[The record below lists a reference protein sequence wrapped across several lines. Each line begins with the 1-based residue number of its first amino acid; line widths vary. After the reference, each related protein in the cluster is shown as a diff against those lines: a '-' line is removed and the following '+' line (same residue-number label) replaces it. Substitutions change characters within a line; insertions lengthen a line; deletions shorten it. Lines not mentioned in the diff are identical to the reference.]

1 MKRGAGRAVAQT
13 TTEMSG
19 GELRRSASPSRERIG
34 SEAGGPNQQ
43 QVWKVSDEK
52 AMKDKVSVEGSAR
65 AAAGLPGTAR
75 RWGPME
81 TCMDQ
86 NRPVSIYGG

>member
-1 MKRGAGRAVAQT
+1 
-13 TTEMSG
+13 MSG
-19 GELRRSASPSRERIG
+19 GELRRSTPRIG

-52 AMKDKVSVEGSAR
+52 AMKDKVSVESSAR

-81 TCMDQ
+81 THMDQ
-86 NRPVSIYGG
+86 NPPVNIYGGYQGNSDEERMCAK